1 MILLLKGETELPELM
16 NLVLII
22 LILLGLGIALYFFFA
37 SAKYQREV
45 TDDSDPQKYT
55 IPALVE
61 YVKDA
66 INEITR
72 TNLFELGLNE
82 IEFKKQA
89 NKRAELKKAL
99 KVCMHGSVEDKQ
111 FVKAFIYD
119 ILGSYIPSDRIN
131 TVIPFNNPFLLTA
144 RDKFAIILHMLKKE
158 HGFDALS
165 FLIDTYGLDRLRETE
180 DGELSYVITCKDI
193 NDIYDRL
200 GLTLSDNDRL
210 EVITQAVYERYKGLG
225 VIDEIRDMN
234 IDGVSAGVSGITAD
248 MYHSDPAVYSTNGKM
263 PFLNPEN
270 GNADGRAKRN
280 YESVWIFYKGKTI
293 KLDFLGFE
301 SESELKRVCQIIYR
315 YNRGGQLSE
324 STGYRVNEMK
334 DGSRVLV
341 VRPPFSESWAFFV
354 RKFHIRNVTLEM
366 LIRDENAHLPIE
378 LIKYIVKGAMITAIT
393 GQQGSGKTTL
403 LMAMIRHIYA
413 SLPLRIQEMAFELNL
428 RRLYPGRNILSFR
441 ETENISGQQG
451 LDIQK
456 KTDGSVHIL
465 GEVATDPVAAWMIQM
480 SQVASLFTLFTHH
493 AKTTRDLVY
502 SLRNSLLKCEMFNN
516 EKIAEQQVVSVL
528 DFDIHLVRDYQG
540 KRYIE
545 RITEIVELPDHPLPG
560 DFRDKAN
567 LEDKAGSFMETTA
580 EYFRKMSDDRLFEP
594 RNIIEFRDGR
604 YVVSNAISPDRIKK
618 MKGAMTE
625 KDARDF
631 EAFCNK
637 YFYRQE
643 GVIA

>member
-1 MILLLKGETELPELM
+1 LRGAANLPEVL
-16 NLVLII
+16 NLALII
-22 LILLGLGIALYFFFA
+22 LILLGLGIALYFFFT
-37 SAKYQREV
+37 SSRYQREV
-45 TDDSDPQKYT
+45 AESSDPQLYT
-55 IPALVE
+55 IPSLVE
-61 YVKDA
+61 YVKDT

-82 IEFKKQA
+82 VEFKKQA

-99 KVCMHGSVEDKQ
+99 KVCMHGSIEDKQ

-119 ILGSYIPSDRIN
+119 ILYSYIPAEKLNS
-131 TVIPFNNPFLLTA
+131 VIPFNNSYLLSV

-165 FLIDTYGLDRLRETE
+165 YLIDNYELDKLRETE
-180 DGELSYVITCKDI
+180 DGELAFVITEKDI
-193 NDIYDRL
+193 EAIYDKMNL
-200 GLTLSDNDRL
+200 APDTDDRL
-210 EVITQAVYERYKGLG
+210 EIIAQAVYERYKGLG

-234 IDGVSAGVSGITAD
+234 IDGVSAGVSGIT
-248 MYHSDPAVYSTNGKM
+248 SDLYPSEFTGTWFDGSK
-263 PFLNPEN
+263 PFSDQECWSQ
-270 GNADGRAKRN
+270 DKKDRRIKRN
-280 YESVWIFYKGKTI
+280 YECVWIFYKGKSI
-293 KLDFLGFE
+293 KLDFLGFD

-354 RKFHIRNVTLEM
+354 RKFFIKNVTLEM
-366 LIRDENAHLPIE
+366 LIQDENADLPIE
-378 LIKYIVKGAMITAIT
+378 LIKYIVKGGMITAIT

-403 LMAMIRHIYA
+403 LMAMVRHIYA
-413 SLPLRIQEMAFELNL
+413 SLTLRIQEMAFELNL
-428 RRLYPGRNILSFR
+428 RKLYPGRNILSFR

-456 KTDGSVHIL
+456 KTDGCVNIL

-493 AKTTRDLVY
+493 AKTTKDLVY

-528 DFDIHLVRDYQG
+528 DFDIHLARDYQG
-540 KRYIE
+540 RRYIE
-545 RITEIVELPDHPLPG
+545 RITEIVEIPDLPLPQE
-560 DFRDKAN
+560 FREETR
-567 LEDKAGSFMETTA
+567 LPEKAGEFMITAA
-580 EYFRKMSDDRLFEP
+580 EYFKKMSINRLFET
-594 RNIIEFRDGR
+594 RNIIEFRDGC
-604 YVVSNAISPDRIKK
+604 YVVSNSITPDRITMMKK
-618 MKGAMTE
+618 AMTE

-631 EAFCNK
+631 NDFCKKFLNAG
-637 YFYRQE
+637 E
-643 GVIA
+643 VITA

>member
-1 MILLLKGETELPELM
+1 MPELF

-22 LILLGLGIALYFFFA
+22 LILLGLGVALYFFFT
-37 SAKYQREV
+37 STRYQREV
-45 TDDSDPQKYT
+45 AEASDPQLFT

-61 YVKDA
+61 YVKDT

-82 IEFKKQA
+82 VEFKKQA

-99 KVCMHGSVEDKQ
+99 KVCMHGSIEDKQ

-119 ILGSYIPSDRIN
+119 ILYSYIPADKIN
-131 TVIPFNNPFLLTA
+131 TIIPFNNTCLLSV

-165 FLIDTYGLDRLRETE
+165 HLIDTYGLDRLRETE
-180 DGELSYVITCKDI
+180 DGELAFEITEKDI
-193 NDIYDRL
+193 EIIYDSMNL
-200 GLTLSDNDRL
+200 VPDTDDRL
-210 EVITQAVYERYKGLG
+210 EIITQAVYEKYKGLG

-234 IDGVSAGVSGITAD
+234 IDGVSAGVSGVTAELFP
-248 MYHSDPAVYSTNGKM
+248 SDFTGNQLGGINPLY
-263 PFLNPEN
+263 NPEGTFN
-270 GNADGRAKRN
+270 GSKAGRVKRN
-280 YESVWIFYKGKTI
+280 YECVWIFYKGKSI
-293 KLDFLGFE
+293 KLDFLGFD

-354 RKFHIRNVTLEM
+354 RKFFIKNVTLEM
-366 LIRDENAHLPIE
+366 LIQDENAHLPIE
-378 LIKYIVKGAMITAIT
+378 LIKYIVKGGMITAVT

-413 SLPLRIQEMAFELNL
+413 SLTLRIQEMAFELNL

-456 KTDGSVHIL
+456 KTDGCVNIL

-493 AKTTRDLVY
+493 AKTTKDLVY

-528 DFDIHLVRDYQG
+528 DFDIHLARDYQG

-545 RITEIVELPDHPLPG
+545 RITEIVEIPDLPLPQ
-560 DFRDKAN
+560 DFREEADLAH
-567 LEDKAGSFMETTA
+567 KAGSFLDTAA
-580 EYFRKMSDDRLFEP
+580 EYFKKMSSSRLFET
-594 RNIIEFRDGR
+594 RNIIEFKDGR
-604 YVVSNAISPDRIKK
+604 YIVSNPITPDRRRRMKK
-618 MKGAMTE
+618 AMTE

-631 EAFCNK
+631 EAYCEKHLNAG
-637 YFYRQE
+637 E
-643 GVIA
+643 VITA